1 VELGFP
7 NVNIIKFK
15 NWKHNYL
22 TYIYVIK
29 LKIMNKQQTIEL
41 LSKQLPGFYSVEQ
54 VIELIKNIEESGP
67 TLTKASYDELV
78 ETLIDNI
85 DGYGVD
91 AIGNYEL
98 EMSDREV
105 TLEQVSFDYRTL
117 HNAITNTLE
126 DYIEV
131 AE

>member
-1 VELGFP
+1 
-7 NVNIIKFK
+7 
-15 NWKHNYL
+15 
-22 TYIYVIK
+22 
-29 LKIMNKQQTIEL
+29 L

-67 TLTKASYDELV
+67 TLTKVSYDELV

-91 AIGNYEL
+91 AIGNYDL
-98 EMSDREV
+98 EMCDREV
-105 TLEQVSFDYRTL
+105 TLERVSFDYRTL

>member
-1 VELGFP
+1 
-7 NVNIIKFK
+7 
-15 NWKHNYL
+15 
-22 TYIYVIK
+22 
-29 LKIMNKQQTIEL
+29 MNKQQTIEL

-54 VIELIKNIEESGP
+54 VIEMIKNIDESGP
-67 TLTKASYDELV
+67 SLTKMNYDELV

-131 AE
+131 IEQ